1 MDLGK
6 YVKKSGL
13 NDDYEF
19 EKMVCEK
26 HKVAFVPSSNFFMDN
41 GKTNGIF
48 RLHFAKNDDTLQE
61 AINRIESIT
70 KI

>member
-13 NDDYEF
+13 NDDFEF
-19 EKMVCEK
+19 AKMVCEK
-26 HKVAFVPSSNFFMDN
+26 YKIAFVPSSGFFMDN
-41 GKTNGIF
+41 GKTHGIF

-61 AINRIESIT
+61 AVNRIEKIT
-70 KI
+70 RL